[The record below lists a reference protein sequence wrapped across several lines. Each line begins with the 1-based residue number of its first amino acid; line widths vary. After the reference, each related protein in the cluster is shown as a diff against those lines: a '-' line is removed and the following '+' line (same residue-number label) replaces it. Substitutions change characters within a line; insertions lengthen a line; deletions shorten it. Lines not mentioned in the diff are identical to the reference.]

1 MEELFDN
8 DFFRGLDRL
17 SFVVNRD
24 VRGQLRGERRSVKH
38 GSSVEFADYRDYS
51 PGDDMRYVDWNVYA
65 RVEKLLIKL
74 FREEEDLEIYVIVD
88 NSPSMRF
95 GDPSK
100 LVFARRLAAA
110 LSYIVLSGGDRCV
123 LSVFDSGGLKGLS
136 PLRGKRSISEAL
148 RFLRTD
154 HPSSSTTGFSSACA
168 AIAARSRTPGVAIII
183 SDLLFSED
191 YRVGL
196 RHLISKRHDVYLFH
210 SLEESEINPGLKGDV
225 RIVDSETSEAKD
237 VPVGPRLLKLYQ
249 SALEEFFA
257 EIERYCRAYAMKY
270 IRLVNT
276 TPFKEILF
284 RTLVSCGYLR

>member
-1 MEELFDN
+1 LEELFDN

-17 SFVVNRD
+17 SLVVNRD
-24 VRGQLRGERRSVKH
+24 VRGQLHGERRSVKH

-65 RVEKLLIKL
+65 RIEKLLIKL
-74 FREEEDLEIYVIVD
+74 FREEEDLEIFIMVD

-110 LSYIVLSGGDRCV
+110 LSYIILSGGDRCA

-136 PLRGKRSISEAL
+136 PLRGKRSISEVL

-154 HPSSSTTGFSSACA
+154 HPSSSTTAFNSACA

-225 RIVDSETSEAKD
+225 RIVDSETLETKD

-249 SALEEFFA
+249 SALEDFLTEV
-257 EIERYCRAYAMKY
+257 ERFCRAYSMKY
-270 IRLVNT
+270 IRLINT